1 MENFIRNEYEWIY
14 ESCNDAMDILF
25 DDLDVEDLNMDEIN
39 ENLSDFIDAAVERIC
54 DDEYI
59 IQSLHDWM
67 HDELINV
74 IKESL
79 DIE

>member
-14 ESCNDAMDILF
+14 ESCSDAMDILF
-25 DDLDVEDLNMDEIN
+25 DDLDCEELNMDEIN
-39 ENLSDFIDAAVERIC
+39 ENLSDYIDAAVERIC
-54 DDEYI
+54 NDEYI

-67 HDELINV
+67 HDELLDV

-79 DIE
+79 DI

>member
-14 ESCNDAMDILF
+14 ESCSDAMDILF
-25 DDLDVEDLNMDEIN
+25 DDLDAEDLNMDEIN
-39 ENLSDFIDAAVERIC
+39 ENLSDYIDAAVERIC

-67 HDELINV
+67 HDELLNV
-74 IKESL
+74 IRESL

>member
-14 ESCNDAMDILF
+14 ESCSDAMDILF
-25 DDLDVEDLNMDEIN
+25 DDLDIEDLKMDEIN

-67 HDELINV
+67 HDELLNV

-79 DIE
+79 DI

>member
-1 MENFIRNEYEWIY
+1 MEDFIRTEYGWIY
-14 ESCNDAMDILF
+14 ESCSDAMDILF
-25 DDLDVEDLNMDEIN
+25 DDLDAEDLNMDEIN
-39 ENLSDFIDAAVERIC
+39 ENLSDYIDAAVERIC

-67 HDELINV
+67 HDELLNV
-74 IKESL
+74 IRESL

>member
-14 ESCNDAMDILF
+14 ESCSDAMDILF
-25 DDLDVEDLNMDEIN
+25 DDLDGVDLNMDEIN

-67 HDELINV
+67 HDELLNV
-74 IKESL
+74 IREY
-79 DIE
+79 IEGE

>member
-14 ESCNDAMDILF
+14 ESSDDAMDILF
-25 DDLDVEDLNMDEIN
+25 DDLDAEDLNMDEIN
-39 ENLSDFIDAAVERIC
+39 ENLSDYIDAAVERIC

-67 HDELINV
+67 HDELLNV
-74 IKESL
+74 IRESL

>member
-14 ESCNDAMDILF
+14 ESCSDAMDILF
-25 DDLDVEDLNMDEIN
+25 DDLDGIDLNMDEIN

-67 HDELINV
+67 HDELLNV

>member
-14 ESCNDAMDILF
+14 ESCSDAMDILF
-25 DDLDVEDLNMDEIN
+25 DDLDAENLNMDEIN
-39 ENLSDFIDAAVERIC
+39 ENLSDYIDAAVERIC

-67 HDELINV
+67 HDELLNV
-74 IKESL
+74 IRESL

>member
-14 ESCNDAMDILF
+14 ESCSDGMDILF

-54 DDEYI
+54 NDEYI
-59 IQSLHDWM
+59 IQCLHDWM
-67 HDELINV
+67 HDELLDV

-79 DIE
+79 DI

>member
-14 ESCNDAMDILF
+14 ESCSDAMDILF
-25 DDLDVEDLNMDEIN
+25 DDLDCEELNMDEIN
-39 ENLSDFIDAAVERIC
+39 ENLSDYIDAAVERIC
-54 DDEYI
+54 NDEYI

-67 HDELINV
+67 HDELLNV

-79 DIE
+79 DI

>member
-14 ESCNDAMDILF
+14 ESCSDTMDILF
-25 DDLDVEDLNMDEIN
+25 DDLDAEDLNMDEIN
-39 ENLSDFIDAAVERIC
+39 ENLSDYIDAAVERIC

-67 HDELINV
+67 HDELLNV
-74 IKESL
+74 IRESL

>member
-14 ESCNDAMDILF
+14 ESCSDAMDILF
-25 DDLDVEDLNMDEIN
+25 DDLDIEELKMDEIN

-67 HDELINV
+67 HDELLNV

-79 DIE
+79 DI